1 MTSGATIERLVRQIE
16 DDMVRYTTAKE
27 CGKSIMGIEPFVKL
41 QKQVRDLAEI
51 VRKLNGS

>member
-27 CGKSIMGIEPFVKL
+27 CGKSIMDIEPFVKL